1 MRPPSWPL
9 IAMASAALA
18 VSLTAC
24 APRPG
29 HIQVRDPELRAF
41 LDRRL
46 DKFESGN
53 RPFGAAIAS
62 LLIKTNSPRIME
74 EDEYPRRPGPAP
86 LMTVRAAG
94 VTVREI
100 VEEVIQKDGRC
111 APFEENGFLVL
122 APPHIYHDPRN
133 SLNFIVDEAAV
144 ENGSPL
150 AILNP
155 INAKLKANGLKQI
168 SLNTDT
174 VGGLEE
180 DMTLRARGKTV
191 RWILIEMAKQRGV
204 EIGINIT
211 NDHVVFATGS
221 RFKARHLLNYFD
233 ESVDLPFGLK
243 KK

>member
-1 MRPPSWPL
+1 MMPL
-9 IAMASAALA
+9 SSHFALMAPAIIA
-18 VSLTAC
+18 VSVAAC
-24 APRPG
+24 VPRMG
-29 HIQVRDPELRAF
+29 RIQARDPDLRAF

-46 DKFESGN
+46 DKFESVN

-62 LLIKTNSPRIME
+62 LLIKTESPRIMR
-74 EDEYPRRPGPAP
+74 EDEWPRRPGPVP
-86 LMTVRAAG
+86 LMTVRATSA
-94 VTVREI
+94 TVREI
-100 VEEVIQKDGRC
+100 VEEVIQMDGRC

-122 APPHIYHDPRN
+122 APPHIYRDPKN
-133 SLNFIVDEAAV
+133 PLNFVVDEVAV

-155 INAKLKANGLKQI
+155 INAQLKANGLKQI
-168 SLNTDT
+168 PLSTDT
-174 VGGLEE
+174 AGGLEE
-180 DMTLRARGKTV
+180 DMTLKARGKTV

-211 NDHVVFATGS
+211 KEHMVFATGS
-221 RFKARHLLNYFD
+221 RFKARPLLNYFD